1 MSDEYDRGYK
11 AGRKQGRKD
20 IFVRLH
26 DALRKRFP
34 YLGFALN
41 EALQAV
47 MNEIERNDEH
57 A

>member
-1 MSDEYDRGYK
+1 MSDDYNRGFRD
-11 AGRKQGRKD
+11 GRKQGRKD

-26 DALRKRFP
+26 DALVKRFP

-41 EALQAV
+41 EILGATLS
-47 MNEIERNDEH
+47 EIERGDDN

>member
-26 DALRKRFP
+26 DALCKRFP